1 MRGSCNK
8 TYMYPYLN
16 DKSQP
21 RHFCLVTAVSHMHM
35 FTMCAYMYPYLNDK
49 SQPRHFCLVTAAPHM
64 YIHAYVHVRGSCNK
78 TKVAR
83 LTLVIEIWIHIHIHT
98 SVST

>member
-21 RHFCLVTAVSHMHM
+21 RHFCLVTAVSHMHIGM
-35 FTMCAYMYPYLNDK
+35 YLRIYVYMCPYLHDK
-49 SQPRHFCLVTAAPHM
+49 SQPRHFCLVTAASHM
-64 YIHAYVHVRGSCNK
+64 YI
-78 TKVAR
+78 AR
-83 LTLVIEIWIHIHIHT
+83 LLSWREGYI
-98 SVST
+98 

>member
-21 RHFCLVTAVSHMHM
+21 RHFCLVTAVSHMHICMYLRM
-35 FTMCAYMYPYLNDK
+35 FACIYVSI
-49 SQPRHFCLVTAAPHM
+49 SQ
-64 YIHAYVHVRGSCNK
+64 
-78 TKVAR
+78 
-83 LTLVIEIWIHIHIHT
+83 
-98 SVST
+98 